1 MKHKLQKGFTLIEL
15 MIVVA
20 IIGILAA
27 VALPAYQDYTVRA
40 RVAESMGFIADA
52 KTAVNT
58 NATSAGIGY
67 ADGYGS
73 VGTVGANTTDGT
85 LTVNSKNVTNVVVEG
100 TTGIITVT
108 TSAAAGAGT
117 LIVYPF
123 TAGSDVFGS
132 SGVALTTALANT
144 PLPTPAAQIKFRCR
158 AAGSVGMG
166 ATAGTLLAKYA
177 PGECR

>member
-52 KTAVNT
+52 KTAVST

-73 VGTVGANTTDGT
+73 TGTIGANTTDGT
-85 LTVNSKNVTNVVVEG
+85 LTVDSKNVANIVVVG
-100 TTGIITVT
+100 TTGVITVT

-117 LIVYPF
+117 LIVTPF
-123 TAGSDVFGS
+123 TGGTDVFGT
-132 SGVALTTALANT
+132 GGAALTTAVANT
-144 PLPTPAAQIKFRCR
+144 PLPTPAAQIKFRCK
-158 AAGSVGMG
+158 AVGAVG
-166 ATAGTLLAKYA
+166 FGTAGTLLAKYA